1 MWLVPF
7 AVVAVLG
14 GGFAGVVAAGAGEDN
29 VVRIHDASGLI
40 ELSNNVNNNGMNY
53 SGSTVVLDSDIDF
66 SEELSRQS
74 VHIGKNRVEQ
84 PPFQGSLLQFWQP
97 QFLFNPFLLLV
108 RVCSVFVELAVLS

>member
-14 GGFAGVVAAGAGEDN
+14 GGFAGVVVAAGENN
-29 VVRIHDASGLI
+29 VVRIRDASDLV

-66 SEELSRQS
+66 SEELSRQF

-108 RVCSVFVELAVLS
+108 RVCSVFVELAALS